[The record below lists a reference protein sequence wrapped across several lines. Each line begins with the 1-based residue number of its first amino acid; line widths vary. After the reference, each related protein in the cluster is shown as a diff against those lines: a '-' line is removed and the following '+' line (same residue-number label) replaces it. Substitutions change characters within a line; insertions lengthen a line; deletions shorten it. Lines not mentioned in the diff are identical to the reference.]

1 MRELPG
7 RSYQQGRTETTTP
20 AGLILSRERL
30 GKQYCLILTTTYRQ
44 IRVREANPNV
54 AAQAKTAVEITQK
67 LRATMAMAWVPI
79 PRRTAESRTA
89 RSAIAKMTFTGTS
102 YVTRPGITLN
112 ANDSPKVNS

>member
-7 RSYQQGRTETTTP
+7 RSYQQSRTETTTP

-44 IRVREANPNV
+44 IREREANPNV

-79 PRRTAESRTA
+79 PRMTAE
-89 RSAIAKMTFTGTS
+89 RSAARRAIATKTFTETS
-102 YVTRPGITLN
+102 YN
-112 ANDSPKVNS
+112 NSTGHSG

>member
-1 MRELPG
+1 VVRELPG

-44 IRVREANPNV
+44 IREREANPNV

-79 PRRTAESRTA
+79 PRMTAE
-89 RSAIAKMTFTGTS
+89 RSAARRAIATKTFTETS
-102 YVTRPGITLN
+102 YN
-112 ANDSPKVNS
+112 NSTGHSG